1 MGLSSKDVRWMNDL
15 DELDSVDR
23 ALLHELQNDA
33 RQTNKALAAKVGVAP
48 STCLE
53 RVRELQLRG
62 VITAFRAE
70 IDPAAIGRPME
81 AILSIQQ
88 RGPHRRSTEVLLSDA
103 AALPETV
110 RVMALTGTTDFI
122 IHVAVRD
129 MEHLRDLVWGLIER
143 PEIGRVQSSLVFER
157 VEGPGLEP
165 LDSAPVKKARR
176 RNAAQA

>member
-1 MGLSSKDVRWMNDL
+1 MKREVAGLR
-15 DELDSVDR
+15 ELDSVDR
-23 ALLHELQNDA
+23 ALLVELQKDA

-53 RVRELQLRG
+53 RVRELQARG
-62 VITAFRAE
+62 VVTGFRAE

-88 RGPHRRSTEVLLSDA
+88 RGEQRAETEALLADL

-122 IHVAVRD
+122 VHVAVRD
-129 MEHLRDLVWGLIER
+129 MNQMRDLVWGLIER
-143 PEIGRVQSSLVFER
+143 SEVGRVQSSLVFER
-157 VEGPGLEP
+157 VEGAGLEP
-165 LDSAPVKKARR
+165 LND
-176 RNAAQA
+176 

>member
-1 MGLSSKDVRWMNDL
+1 MNDAG
-15 DELDSVDR
+15 ELDSVDR
-23 ALLHELQNDA
+23 ALLRELQNDA
-33 RQTNKALAAKVGVAP
+33 RQTNKALAEKVGVAP

-53 RVRELQLRG
+53 RIRELRARG
-62 VITAFRAE
+62 VITGFRAE
-70 IDPAAIGRPME
+70 VDPATIGRPME

-88 RGPHRRSTEVLLSDA
+88 RSAHREATESLLRDA
-103 AALPETV
+103 AALPESV

-143 PEIGRVQSSLVFER
+143 PEVGRVQSSLVFAR

-165 LDSAPVKKARR
+165 LDA
-176 RNAAQA
+176 